1 MAFDTAT
8 FNSQSLG
15 DNIETI
21 STGNIDRTIVD
32 RQLLRNNAIDTRDQ
46 GGGRQSITLTCYRE
60 GNHFMERLVYVQ
72 DLVTACGNA
81 KATLTV
87 SGVGGPDVSWTNCL
101 LVSTREDE
109 TDGSYTRFTMTF
121 IRSLV

>member
-1 MAFDTAT
+1 MVED
-8 FNSQSLG
+8 SQALG
-15 DNIETI
+15 ENIETI

-32 RQLLRNNAIDTRDQ
+32 RQLLRNNTIDTRDQ